1 MSAAESAITQEIL
14 MQMFLEE
21 VRIDGQ
27 YWTVIEI
34 QAEPPTLVLE
44 ANGTRLVVKVTAEVT
59 EAVARPVPRPI
70 VNVVESL

>member
-59 EAVARPVPRPI
+59 EVGVWPAPRPI